1 MSLTNSSG
9 IRMAAMALENASAAP
24 KISEMHT
31 MPTQIQ
37 VNAMKNPRPF
47 PIMLR
52 FLMPFVEKILRIFAA
67 HRYFGSGNALK
78 NRDICEFSAVGA
90 ASERTLLSGCSC
102 A

>member
-1 MSLTNSSG
+1 
-9 IRMAAMALENASAAP
+9 
-24 KISEMHT
+24 

-52 FLMPFVEKILRIFAA
+52 FSMPFVEKILRIFAA
-67 HRYFGSGNALK
+67 HRYLCGL
-78 NRDICEFSAVGA
+78 SAVGA